1 MCRTYPDTLKISLN
15 LWSKAEVGWTAI
27 PCNGSWRW
35 RGRWYKYMWWSFW
48 SVISKCG
55 IYKALRW
62 KPLCSQTCQTAMY
75 ARQQYSFRYHW
86 HDFENVHFD
95 FIHNYH
101 ACTSVCHVGK
111 YCAGIMLEWTT
122 MVDRWPTVSRRGQ
135 HAHALVRR
143 HQVAEDGVGCSRH
156 RARAHL

>member
-1 MCRTYPDTLKISLN
+1 
-15 LWSKAEVGWTAI
+15 
-27 PCNGSWRW
+27 
-35 RGRWYKYMWWSFW
+35 
-48 SVISKCG
+48 
-55 IYKALRW
+55 
-62 KPLCSQTCQTAMY
+62 MY

-101 ACTSVCHVGK
+101 ACTSVCYVGK
-111 YCAGIMLEWTT
+111 YYAGIMLDWTT

-156 RARAHL
+156 RSRAHL